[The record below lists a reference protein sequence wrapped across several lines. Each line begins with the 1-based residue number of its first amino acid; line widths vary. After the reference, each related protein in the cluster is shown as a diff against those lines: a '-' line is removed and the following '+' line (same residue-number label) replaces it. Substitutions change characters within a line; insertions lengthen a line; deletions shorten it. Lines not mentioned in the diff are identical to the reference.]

1 MGNDDLFADCNKL
14 VKNLS
19 SLAQTLVEYEDV
31 AEQDNTQVRNI
42 RQIEQDLKSYSDL
55 LEKNRLLRLGIIG
68 QVKSGKSSLL
78 NLLLFDGQEVLP
90 KAATPMTASLTH
102 IVKSDRDE
110 IEVEYYSHKDWQ
122 EIKRHANEYEKQKAT
137 SEPAEF
143 MRASYELAEMV
154 EKRRL
159 KVDPYLGKTEIL
171 SASIGELNERLR
183 QLVGSEGKM
192 TPLVKSVTIRCSQ
205 GFPDIDIVD
214 TPGIN
219 DPIASRCRETNNLL
233 KSCDAVLLLSSASQF
248 MDSTDTDFFHNR
260 VPAEGIR
267 RRLLIG
273 SKFDSA
279 LIDESMSYAGDLQEA
294 MDSIEES
301 LLNLAKDVISRDH
314 SGDDSLAIKEDDIFF
329 VSAMCSILA
338 TKPIAQWSEEERSIL
353 DNLHKRYPDWIDK
366 PVEGERA
373 IDKNTRSIL
382 ADLGNR
388 EVIDKCFDDIRRDK
402 DQIMQGKMQGFLREK
417 WIDVSEELKDLIANL
432 EESRE
437 HLRGTDLTEI
447 KRQKKAVT
455 EVMGEIREKVV
466 DEWESLIDKQ
476 TGAFGDLSDKIR
488 EEANEARAIIRE
500 GVTHIPREKRSPKK
514 GPIAWI
520 ARQIGEGGY
529 DIDNYQEKILKS
541 AEIEEAIIDME
552 EELTQ
557 EIQEVSETIF
567 NIDFI
572 IKAKKTMDMVL
583 ANQLSNELAYAIN
596 SKRIQL
602 SVRNAIKRVAEV
614 GREEIKE
621 LNENLDSAFHSY
633 EFKDKDSARRGQ
645 EAARKMVSS
654 LSKKSTKWVA
664 QAKEQVDKV
673 TTKAKEELVP
683 ASVQELKDYHDRM
696 EKDLKDRK
704 FVLQRYETSYRQA
717 KATPVRNT
725 SGSFVKRRWQGD
737 HP

>member
-1 MGNDDLFADCNKL
+1 MGNDDLVADCNQL

-31 AEQDNTQVRNI
+31 AEQDNAQVRNI
-42 RQIEQDLKSYSDL
+42 RQIEQDLKSYSSDL

-122 EIKRHANEYEKQKAT
+122 EIKHHANEYEKQKAT

-143 MRASYELAEMV
+143 MRASYELVEMV
-154 EKRRL
+154 EKRCL
-159 KVDPYLGKTEIL
+159 KVDLHLDKTEIL
-171 SASIGELNERLR
+171 PASIGELNERLC

-279 LIDESMSYAGDLQEA
+279 LIDESMSYAGDLREA
-294 MDSIEES
+294 IDSIEES
-301 LLNLAKDVISRDH
+301 LLNLAKNVISQDY
-314 SGDDSLAIKEDDIFF
+314 SGDDSLAIEEDDIFF

-338 TKPIAQWSEEERSIL
+338 TKPVAQWSEEERSIL

-366 PVEGERA
+366 PAAGERA
-373 IDKNTRSIL
+373 IDENTRSTL

-388 EVIDKCFDDIRRDK
+388 EKIDKCFDDIRRNN
-402 DQIMQGKMQGFLREK
+402 DQIMQSKMQGFLREK
-417 WIDVSEELKDLIANL
+417 WIDVSEDLKDLIANL
-432 EESRE
+432 DESRE
-437 HLRGTDLTEI
+437 HLRGTDLEEI
-447 KRQKKAVT
+447 KKQQKAVAD
-455 EVMGEIREKVV
+455 VVGEIREKVV
-466 DEWESLIDKQ
+466 DEWEGLLDKQ
-476 TGAFGDLSDKIR
+476 TEALSDLSDKIR
-488 EEANEARAIIRE
+488 EEAKEARVIIRE

-520 ARQIGEGGY
+520 ARQIEKGGY
-529 DIDNYQEKILKS
+529 DVDNYEEQILKT
-541 AEIEEAIIDME
+541 AEIEDAIIYME
-552 EELTQ
+552 EELTK

-567 NIDFI
+567 NTDFI
-572 IKAKKTMDMVL
+572 KKAKNTMDAIL
-583 ANQLSNELAYAIN
+583 ANQLSSELAHAIN
-596 SKRIQL
+596 SKRVQL
-602 SVRNAIKRVAEV
+602 SVRNAIRKVAED
-614 GREEIKE
+614 GREELKE
-621 LNENLDSAFHSY
+621 LSENFDSTFHSY
-633 EFKDKDSARRGQ
+633 GFEDEDSARRGQ
-645 EAARKMVSS
+645 ENARKIVSS
-654 LSKKSTKWVA
+654 LSKQSIEWVN
-664 QAKEQVDKV
+664 QAKEQADKV
-673 TTKAKEELVP
+673 TTKAKEALVP
-683 ASVQELKDYHDRM
+683 AAIQELKDYLDRT
-696 EKDLKDRK
+696 EKDLKEQE
-704 FVLQRYETSYRQA
+704 FVLQRYELAMDKLRQHQSEI
-717 KATPVRNT
+717 R
-725 SGSFVKRRWQGD
+725 QD
-737 HP
+737 HS